1 MIFLL
6 DVNVLIAL
14 IDSAHLDHD
23 RAHEWFAAEGKH
35 AWATCPMTENAV
47 LRILGHTSYPNSPGP
62 PAMIAPILKGLRSA
76 SGHQFWADD
85 ISMADEAVIDSTRL
99 LNSGQITDAYLL
111 ALAKS
116 KQGKLASFD
125 RRLVVDAVVDGKNH
139 FHLIA

>member
-1 MIFLL
+1 MVFLL

-62 PAMIAPILKGLRSA
+62 PAMTPTLRMSHR
-76 SGHQFWADD
+76 SPMG
-85 ISMADEAVIDSTRL
+85 R
-99 LNSGQITDAYLL
+99 
-111 ALAKS
+111 
-116 KQGKLASFD
+116 
-125 RRLVVDAVVDGKNH
+125 
-139 FHLIA
+139 

>member
-1 MIFLL
+1 
-6 DVNVLIAL
+6 
-14 IDSAHLDHD
+14 
-23 RAHEWFAAEGKH
+23 
-35 AWATCPMTENAV
+35 
-47 LRILGHTSYPNSPGP
+47 
-62 PAMIAPILKGLRSA
+62 MIAPILKGLGSA
-76 SGHQFWADD
+76 SGHQFWDDD

-125 RRLVVDAVVDGKNH
+125 RRLVVDAVVNGKNH

>member
-23 RAHEWFAAEGKH
+23 RAHEWFATEGKH

-62 PAMIAPILKGLRSA
+62 PTMIAPIMKALRGA
-76 SGHQFWADD
+76 SGHHFWADD
-85 ISMADEAVIDSTRL
+85 ISIADESLINQKRL
-99 LNSGQITDAYLL
+99 LNSGQITDTYLL

-116 KQGKLASFD
+116 RQGKLASFD
-125 RRLVVDAVVDGKNH
+125 RRLVVDAVVNGKNH